1 MAARAEAQRRGEQRP
16 QQVRAANARVAREA
30 ERQKFLARLPML
42 CECDDGGCEEV
53 FLIAP
58 ADFRAACGPN
68 GGWLTIPHHRL
79 DGAEL
84 ARKDPEYWLQRR
96 D

>member
-1 MAARAEAQRRGEQRP
+1 MAARAEAQRSGEQRP
-16 QQVRAANARVAREA
+16 QQVRAANERVAREA

-42 CECDDGGCEEV
+42 CECDDSGCDEV
-53 FLIAP
+53 FLIPP
-58 ADFRAACGPN
+58 AEFRGACGN
-68 GGWLTIPHHRL
+68 GAWLTAPHHRL

-84 ARKDPEYWLQRR
+84 EGKRPEYWLQRR